1 MLICI
6 VPAMPVCRTDTK
18 PIIMDYNQTLEF
30 MYSQLPAYHRIGKA
44 AYKNDLKN
52 SLALDSYF
60 GHPHRKFRSVHVAGT
75 NGKGSVSHMIASV
88 LQEAGY
94 RTGLYTSPHL
104 KDFRERIRVD
114 GKMIPKDEVTSFIR
128 KHKTILASLKPSFFE
143 MTVALA
149 FDYFAR
155 AGVEFAVIETGLGG
169 RLDSTN
175 IITPELSVITNIG
188 HDHADLLG
196 DTLLKIAAEKAGI
209 IKPGIPV
216 VISETQDGI
225 SELFITTAQ
234 QNKSEISFAG
244 QAFDCRLYDL
254 NYRTGKRLYSVLE
267 KSTGLNFNGEVSLG
281 GDYQAKNIQVVFQSI
296 RIKQNT
302 TRCSDANIIDG
313 IRRTI
318 GNTRL
323 MGRWQIAG
331 RKPLVV
337 CDTGH
342 NHEGLSLVLSQL
354 KSIVADKLRIIIGF
368 VSDKDRASV
377 LPLFPS
383 DAVYYFTKAS
393 VPRAIDEIVLMDE
406 AGQWN
411 LKGAPYPDVR
421 SAFESAL
428 AEASENDVVFIG
440 GSTFVVADAL
450 KTCKFEK

>member
-44 AYKNDLKN
+44 AYKNDLEN

-60 GHPHRKFRSVHVAGT
+60 RHPHRKFRSVHIAGT

-281 GDYQAKNIQVVFQSI
+281 GDYQAKNIQAVFQSI
-296 RIKQNT
+296 RIMQNT
-302 TRCSDANIIDG
+302 T
-313 IRRTI
+313 
-318 GNTRL
+318 L
-323 MGRWQIAG
+323 LQ
-331 RKPLVV
+331 
-337 CDTGH
+337 
-342 NHEGLSLVLSQL
+342 
-354 KSIVADKLRIIIGF
+354 
-368 VSDKDRASV
+368 
-377 LPLFPS
+377 
-383 DAVYYFTKAS
+383 
-393 VPRAIDEIVLMDE
+393 
-406 AGQWN
+406 
-411 LKGAPYPDVR
+411 
-421 SAFESAL
+421 
-428 AEASENDVVFIG
+428 
-440 GSTFVVADAL
+440 
-450 KTCKFEK
+450 